1 MPKIAFIKLNEE
13 RKANNQQTFSTARN
27 AASGSIRQLDPEIT
41 KQRKLRFFGYT
52 IISKE
57 KYFGETL
64 LDTRNIL
71 LNNNFALNTPSAL
84 CSSVEEMIA
93 FFNHIN
99 DIRDELEY
107 EIDGIVYKLNSY
119 EQQKKIGFTSRFPKW
134 ALAHKFPAEEVATK
148 IVDVKFQVGEQAPLL
163 QLLF

>member
-13 RKANNQQTFSTARN
+13 RKANNQQIFSTARN

-52 IISKE
+52 ILSKE

-71 LNNNFALNTPSAL
+71 LNNICIKHTISF
-84 CSSVEEMIA
+84 M
-93 FFNHIN
+93 FKRRRN
-99 DIRDELEY
+99 DSI
-107 EIDGIVYKLNSY
+107 
-119 EQQKKIGFTSRFPKW
+119 F
-134 ALAHKFPAEEVATK
+134 
-148 IVDVKFQVGEQAPLL
+148 
-163 QLLF
+163 

>member
-1 MPKIAFIKLNEE
+1 
-13 RKANNQQTFSTARN
+13 
-27 AASGSIRQLDPEIT
+27 
-41 KQRKLRFFGYT
+41 
-52 IISKE
+52 
-57 KYFGETL
+57 
-64 LDTRNIL
+64 
-71 LNNNFALNTPSAL
+71 
-84 CSSVEEMIA
+84 MIA

-148 IVDVKFQVGEQAPLL
+148 IVDVKFQVGRTGSITPVAILEEVLVGGVKISRATLHNQDEIKRLNINIGDIVKL
-163 QLLF
+163 QRAGDVIPKIIGVKETAIIKIK

>member
-1 MPKIAFIKLNEE
+1 M
-13 RKANNQQTFSTARN
+13 
-27 AASGSIRQLDPEIT
+27 
-41 KQRKLRFFGYT
+41 
-52 IISKE
+52 
-57 KYFGETL
+57 

-93 FFNHIN
+93 FYNHIN

-148 IVDVKFQVGEQAPLL
+148 IVDVKFQVGRTGPLL

>member
-1 MPKIAFIKLNEE
+1 
-13 RKANNQQTFSTARN
+13 
-27 AASGSIRQLDPEIT
+27 
-41 KQRKLRFFGYT
+41 
-52 IISKE
+52 
-57 KYFGETL
+57 
-64 LDTRNIL
+64 
-71 LNNNFALNTPSAL
+71 
-84 CSSVEEMIA
+84 MIA

-148 IVDVKFQVGEQAPLL
+148 IVDVKFQVGRTGSITPVAILALL
-163 QLLF
+163 HVKRLSRIKNECLRRRGIVRNGPAGRTGRMDRSSASTNPGGKRWMRFAYPPYENP